1 MSKLNGVL
9 LIDKPKGFT
18 SFDVI
23 AVVRRLTG
31 QKKLGH
37 TGTLDPNATGVL
49 PVLLG
54 TATKTQDL
62 ILNHDKSYTAEFQL
76 GKTTDTLD
84 IWGTVTSECESSVTE
99 EQLRRAIPEFTGEIE
114 QIPPMYSAVQKNG
127 QRLYDLAR
135 QGIEVER
142 ESRKVTVYSLSLA
155 NFDEKTQTGTLEISC
170 SKGTYVRTIIDD
182 IGRVLGVGAVM
193 TALRRTSACGFSL
206 DECITLDELKSICE
220 NGNVEEKLS
229 SVESL
234 FISLGYLAVSSAQ
247 AKRFANGGARIAVY
261 KEFAPEDMSAE
272 QIAQV
277 IQEVLAELG
286 IEKPVGADKGKIMK
300 VLMPRVKGKADGKL
314 VNETLAGMM
323 K

>member
-1 MSKLNGVL
+1 MSNLNGVL
-9 LIDKPKGFT
+9 LIDKPKEFT

-84 IWGTVTSECESSVTE
+84 IWGTVTGECESSVTE
-99 EQLRRAIPEFTGEIE
+99 EQIRRVIPEFTGEIE

-155 NFDEKTQTGTLEISC
+155 NFDEKRRQARL
-170 SKGTYVRTIIDD
+170 KFPVQ
-182 IGRVLGVGAVM
+182 RVLM
-193 TALRRTSACGFSL
+193 
-206 DECITLDELKSICE
+206 
-220 NGNVEEKLS
+220 
-229 SVESL
+229 
-234 FISLGYLAVSSAQ
+234 Y
-247 AKRFANGGARIAVY
+247 AR
-261 KEFAPEDMSAE
+261 
-272 QIAQV
+272 
-277 IQEVLAELG
+277 
-286 IEKPVGADKGKIMK
+286 
-300 VLMPRVKGKADGKL
+300 
-314 VNETLAGMM
+314 
-323 K
+323 

>member
-1 MSKLNGVL
+1 M
-9 LIDKPKGFT
+9 
-18 SFDVI
+18 
-23 AVVRRLTG
+23 
-31 QKKLGH
+31 
-37 TGTLDPNATGVL
+37 
-49 PVLLG
+49 LG

-84 IWGTVTSECESSVTE
+84 IWGTVTGECESSVTE
-99 EQLRRAIPEFTGEIE
+99 EQIRRVIPNFTGEIE

-193 TALRRTSACGFSL
+193 TALCRTSACGFSL

-220 NGNVEEKLS
+220 NGNVEEKLR

-234 FISLGYLAVSSAQ
+234 FMSLGYLAVSSAQ
-247 AKRFANGGARIAVY
+247 AKRFANGGAL
-261 KEFAPEDMSAE
+261 SADRTY
-272 QIAQV
+272 
-277 IQEVLAELG
+277 LAKSRYENGQLFRMKTHDGDFLG
-286 IEKPVGADKGKIMK
+286 IGIADKPNNLIKIYFQNC
-300 VLMPRVKGKADGKL
+300 R
-314 VNETLAGMM
+314 
-323 K
+323 

>member
-1 MSKLNGVL
+1 MSNLNGVL
-9 LIDKPKGFT
+9 LIDKPKEFT

-84 IWGTVTSECESSVTE
+84 IWGT
-99 EQLRRAIPEFTGEIE
+99 
-114 QIPPMYSAVQKNG
+114 MYSAVQKNG

-142 ESRKVTVYSLSLA
+142 ESRKVTVYSLSLT
-155 NFDEKTQTGTLEISC
+155 NFDEKAQTGTLKISC
-170 SKGTYVRTIIDD
+170 SKGTYIRTIIDD

-193 TALRRTSACGFSL
+193 TALCRTSACGFSL

-220 NGNVEEKLS
+220 NGNVEEKLR

-234 FISLGYLAVSSAQ
+234 FMSLGYLAVSSAQ
-247 AKRFANGGARIAVY
+247 AKRFANGGAL
-261 KEFAPEDMSAE
+261 SADRTY
-272 QIAQV
+272 
-277 IQEVLAELG
+277 LAKSGYENGQLFRMKTHDGDFLG
-286 IEKPVGADKGKIMK
+286 IGIADKPNNLIKIYFQNC
-300 VLMPRVKGKADGKL
+300 R
-314 VNETLAGMM
+314 
-323 K
+323 

>member
-1 MSKLNGVL
+1 MSNLNGVL
-9 LIDKPKGFT
+9 LIDKPKEFT

-84 IWGTVTSECESSVTE
+84 IWGTVTGECESSVTE
-99 EQLRRAIPEFTGEIE
+99 EQIRRVIPNFTGEIE

-155 NFDEKTQTGTLEISC
+155 NFDEKAQTGTLEISC
-170 SKGTYVRTIIDD
+170 SKGTYVRTII
-182 IGRVLGVGAVM
+182 
-193 TALRRTSACGFSL
+193 

-220 NGNVEEKLS
+220 NGNVEEKLR

-234 FISLGYLAVSSAQ
+234 FMSLDYLAVSPAQ
-247 AKRFANGGARIAVY
+247 AKRFANGGAL
-261 KEFAPEDMSAE
+261 SADRTY
-272 QIAQV
+272 
-277 IQEVLAELG
+277 LAKSGYENGQLFRMKTHDGDFLG
-286 IEKPVGADKGKIMK
+286 IGIADKPNNLIKIYFQNC
-300 VLMPRVKGKADGKL
+300 RR
-314 VNETLAGMM
+314 
-323 K
+323 

>member
-1 MSKLNGVL
+1 MSNLNGVL
-9 LIDKPKGFT
+9 LIDKPKEFT

-84 IWGTVTSECESSVTE
+84 IWGTVTGECESSVTE
-99 EQLRRAIPEFTGEIE
+99 EQLHRVIPNFTGEIE

-155 NFDEKTQTGTLEISC
+155 NFDEKAQTGTLEISC

-193 TALRRTSACGFSL
+193 TALCRTSACGFSL

-220 NGNVEEKLS
+220 NGNVEEKLR

-247 AKRFANGGARIAVY
+247 AKRFANGGAL
-261 KEFAPEDMSAE
+261 SADRTY
-272 QIAQV
+272 
-277 IQEVLAELG
+277 LAKSGYENGQLFRMKTHDGDFLG
-286 IEKPVGADKGKIMK
+286 IGITDKPNNLIKIYFQNC
-300 VLMPRVKGKADGKL
+300 R
-314 VNETLAGMM
+314 
-323 K
+323 